1 MPCSHSHANS
11 IENPVSLLPLS
22 DHEWKSG
29 FFIKC
34 LSPMLEAMVSV
45 DTVPYSRVLELD
57 KALRDHPVP
66 SILDEAKS
74 LSSPTRFL
82 AMQKALVT
90 MGREIGTMFI
100 PSNLRPRTSLLPRF
114 TAILQLHRKYFTGAM
129 SNASSFDLQHKH
141 APSVVATYIAAS
153 SLVST
158 VDTLFS
164 QEQQLSARFLHFWF
178 NSFSAAV
185 CSPFSHPRFVRHLED
200 PF

>member
-1 MPCSHSHANS
+1 
-11 IENPVSLLPLS
+11 
-22 DHEWKSG
+22 
-29 FFIKC
+29 
-34 LSPMLEAMVSV
+34 MLEAMVSV

-90 MGREIGTMFI
+90 MGREIGTTFI